1 MSGHDVLNCFS
12 HASHRKLC
20 RSNTTDSTMKISTLM
35 SYAQGYVGA
44 TKEIVEMEKAGLD
57 VVWVPEAYS
66 FDGVSAMGYIAA
78 KTERV
83 TIASGILNVYSRTP
97 ALMAMTA
104 AGIDALSEGRC
115 MLGLGASGPQ
125 VIEGFHGVPYD
136 APMTRLRETIEICR
150 NVWRREDKLQ
160 YQGKKYQIPL
170 APGQGTGLGKP
181 LKIINHPYRE
191 EIPIALATLGEKSV
205 EMTAELADA
214 WLPAFYMAEGADAVW
229 GEALRKG
236 NAKRDPG
243 RPPLD
248 IYAGGAVAIGD
259 GLESYRDMSRPG
271 IALYVGGMGAKEKNF
286 YNQVFR
292 KYGYEEEAE
301 NIQNLFL
308 AGRKS
313 AAEAAIPDSYLE
325 ATSLVGPEG
334 FVIDRL
340 QALKE
345 HGVTSL
351 NVGFLGTTTA
361 ERVSNCD
368 KLNNLIAKAL

>member
-1 MSGHDVLNCFS
+1 
-12 HASHRKLC
+12 
-20 RSNTTDSTMKISTLM
+20 M

-44 TKEIVEMEKAGLD
+44 TKEIVEMEKAGLN

-78 KTERV
+78 KTEKV
-83 TIASGILNVYSRTP
+83 IIASGILNVYSRTP

-136 APMTRLRETIEICR
+136 APMTRIRETVEICR
-150 NVWRREDKLQ
+150 QVWLREQKLS
-160 YQGKKYQIPL
+160 YNGKKYQIPL
-170 APGQGTGLGKP
+170 PEGEGTGLGIP

-205 EMTAELADA
+205 EMTAEIADA
-214 WLPAFYMAEGADAVW
+214 WLPAFFMAEGAATVW
-229 GEALRKG
+229 GDALKKG

-248 IYAGGAVAIGD
+248 VYAGGGVGIGE

-301 NIQNLFL
+301 TIQNLYL

-313 AAEAAIPDSYLE
+313 EAEAAIPDSYLE
-325 ATSLVGPEG
+325 ATSLIGSEG
-334 FVIDRL
+334 FVRERL
-340 QALKE
+340 QVLKE
-345 HGVTSL
+345 SGVTSL
-351 NVGFLGTTTA
+351 NVGFLGTTTK
-361 ERVSNCD
+361 ERVKNCD
-368 KLNNLIAKAL
+368 LLSNLIAKTL

>member
-1 MSGHDVLNCFS
+1 
-12 HASHRKLC
+12 
-20 RSNTTDSTMKISTLM
+20 MKISTLM
-35 SYAQGYVGA
+35 NYAQGYVGA

-78 KTERV
+78 KTEKV

-150 NVWRREDKLQ
+150 NVWQREDKLQ

-170 APGQGTGLGKP
+170 PPEQGTGLGKP

-214 WLPAFYMAEGADAVW
+214 WLPAFYMAEGADSVW
-229 GEALRKG
+229 GEALKKG

-301 NIQNLFL
+301 AIQNLFL

-334 FVIDRL
+334 FVVDRL

>member
-1 MSGHDVLNCFS
+1 
-12 HASHRKLC
+12 
-20 RSNTTDSTMKISTLM
+20 MKISTLM

-78 KTERV
+78 KTEKV
-83 TIASGILNVYSRTP
+83 IIASGILNIYSRTP
-97 ALMAMTA
+97 SLMAMTA

-136 APMTRLRETIEICR
+136 APMTRIREVVEICR
-150 NVWRREDKLQ
+150 QIWKREEKLS
-160 YQGKKYQIPL
+160 YDGKKYHIPL
-170 APGQGTGLGKP
+170 PQGEGTGLGKP

-214 WLPAFYMAEGADAVW
+214 WLPAFFMAEGATAVW
-229 GEALRKG
+229 GEALKRG

-243 RPPLD
+243 RAPLD
-248 IYAGGAVAIGD
+248 IYAGGAVAIGE
-259 GLESYRDMSRPG
+259 GLESYRDMSRSG

-292 KYGYEEEAE
+292 KYGYEKEAE
-301 NIQNLFL
+301 LIQDLYL
-308 AGRKS
+308 SGRKS
-313 AAEAAIPDSYLE
+313 EAEAAIPDSYLE

-334 FVIDRL
+334 FVKDRL

-351 NVGFLGTTTA
+351 NVGFLGTTTE
-361 ERVSNCD
+361 ERVQNCD
-368 KLNNLIAKAL
+368 KLSNLIAKAL

>member
-1 MSGHDVLNCFS
+1 
-12 HASHRKLC
+12 
-20 RSNTTDSTMKISTLM
+20 MKISTLM

-44 TKEIVEMEKAGLD
+44 TKEIVEMEKAGLN

-78 KTERV
+78 KTEKV
-83 TIASGILNVYSRTP
+83 TIASGILNIYSRTP

-136 APMTRLRETIEICR
+136 APMTRIREVVEICR
-150 NVWRREDKLQ
+150 QVWRREDKLN

-170 APGQGTGLGKP
+170 PADQGTGLGIP

-214 WLPAFYMAEGADAVW
+214 WLPAFYMAEGAASVW
-229 GEALRKG
+229 GEALKKG

-248 IYAGGAVAIGD
+248 IYAGGAVAIGE

-301 NIQNLFL
+301 TIQNLYL

-313 AAEAAIPDSYLE
+313 EAEAAIPDSYLE
-325 ATSLVGPEG
+325 ATSLVGPES

-351 NVGFLGTTTA
+351 NVGFLGTTSA
-361 ERVSNCD
+361 ERVENCD
-368 KLNNLIAKAL
+368 KLSNLIAKAL